1 MPCVYNSLYLD
12 GRLYA
17 LAEEHRE
24 TAVSSKS
31 SRSSISGIKTLEK
44 ELIITLKPL
53 PWANKSALLNLVRDV
68 SKITNALHFARHI
81 DSVTLSGN
89 NLIIKFSQP
98 EIAEEGTFSKI
109 VVGILALAALIFATG
124 YLITG
129 WKLADVQSQEVKLKQ
144 NALDL
149 VKHIQNSNLPEN
161 VKKTY
166 EQYVSRIA
174 TTTSKPPSR
183 TPPSPPSLTSTITS
197 TLVKAIAPVLSV
209 VIIVILIVDLLP
221 KLLRVIR

>member
-31 SRSSISGIKTLEK
+31 SRSSISIKTLEK

-68 SKITNALHFARHI
+68 SKITNALHFARHV

-89 NLIIKFSQP
+89 DLIIKFSQP
-98 EIAEEGTFSKI
+98 EIAEEGMFSKI

-149 VKHIQNSNLPEN
+149 IKHIQNSNLPEN

-166 EQYVSRIA
+166 EQYVSKIA
-174 TTTSKPPSR
+174 GTTTTTTTTTTSP
-183 TPPSPPSLTSTITS
+183 TSTVTS

>member
-149 VKHIQNSNLPEN
+149 IKHIQNSNLPEN

-166 EQYVSRIA
+166 EQYVSKIA
-174 TTTSKPPSR
+174 GTTTTTTTTTTSP
-183 TPPSPPSLTSTITS
+183 TSTVTS
-197 TLVKAIAPVLSV
+197 TLVKAIAPILSV

>member
-98 EIAEEGTFSKI
+98 EIAEEGMFSKI

-149 VKHIQNSNLPEN
+149 IKHIQNSNLPEN

-166 EQYVSRIA
+166 EQYVSKIA
-174 TTTSKPPSR
+174 GTTTTTTTTTTSP
-183 TPPSPPSLTSTITS
+183 TSTVTS
-197 TLVKAIAPVLSV
+197 TLVKAIAPILSV